1 MCIRDSV
8 YADIRMAPLET
19 GGTALS
25 VTMDVPKTLYAADIG
40 VCMFSAV
47 HLALSLAL
55 DGWPYVLLH
64 GLRYVCVPGPVSY
77 THLDVYKRQD
87 MHRGQSLVVWAI
99 QEGRAAAR
107 EVDESLMGYTNLE

>member
-1 MCIRDSV
+1 MSTPIS
-8 YADIRMAPLET
+8 AWPPLET

-40 VCMFSAV
+40 VCMFFAV

-64 GLRYVCVPGPVSY
+64 GLRYVCVPGLFVWT
-77 THLDVYKRQD
+77 THRARRHLPELAAFIKENLLD
-87 MHRGQSLVVWAI
+87 
-99 QEGRAAAR
+99 
-107 EVDESLMGYTNLE
+107 